1 MYLIIIN
8 LKLFSGFSVA
18 KGITMDQNQN
28 PYTQPDFNQTNQPSQ
43 ADVQNQ
49 QMGYQ
54 QSQPYQQPQQQ
65 YQQTGY
71 QQPYQQPQ
79 QPYQQNNFQ
88 QQMPA
93 DSFGGFDQSYQ
104 APVYTGEWRPVSVKK
119 RINPLAII
127 IPAAVLVIAAVVIL
141 IIVLSNKPDY
151 RKAEQNFFNNTFGT
165 AMSSADNAAS
175 KLKNQAESLKIDFKS
190 LSGSLDIPNFLAK
203 IDAVPNGDNT
213 YTEISFSMDGM
224 DLDIQ
229 GWVDSAA
236 ETVHIFFPEIS
247 DIYAKFNLGDLMS
260 QAYEQSAMSSNVDYD
275 KYYDAMDRICGKVSD
290 KYFELIGDPEVEK
303 NQSFSLEGE
312 TYKADKCVI
321 KLDSKQLVQLINV
334 LFEAVADDDDLIDLI
349 AEASDGEYSPSEVRS
364 ELRQLLD
371 NLDSSL
377 GALNEN
383 DFALEMTVYMR
394 KNNIIGREI
403 KIKVSGL
410 NAVKLSFYDIPT
422 NEGRIVAFKTGS
434 DLLSLMNSM
443 SSAYGDDAALVP
455 MMSYESSA
463 NAIMGFLDM
472 TFILEDKSNGD
483 VHSGTA
489 TLTMGSVFSAELEY
503 KDLALTENLCQGSA
517 TLTVSDMPSFGVDLE
532 LSKDGDNKVIELDIT
547 NVCTVTVTEG
557 PSDLKYK
564 ELPDIPSDKLAE
576 IDPNSSMYDDEA
588 FRQLNEDLSRALGGY
603 GVYVD

>member
-1 MYLIIIN
+1 
-8 LKLFSGFSVA
+8 
-18 KGITMDQNQN
+18 MDQNQN

-43 ADVQNQ
+43 ADLQN
-49 QMGYQ
+49 
-54 QSQPYQQPQQQ
+54 
-65 YQQTGY
+65 QQTGY
-71 QQPYQQPQ
+71 QQAQPYQ
-79 QPYQQNNFQ
+79 QPYQQNSFQ

-93 DSFGGFDQSYQ
+93 DSFDGFDQSYQ
-104 APVYTGEWRPVSVKK
+104 APIYTGEWRPVSVKK

-127 IPAAVLVIAAVVIL
+127 IPAAVLVIAAAVIL
-141 IIVLSNKPDY
+141 IILLSNKPDY
-151 RKAEQNFFNNTFGT
+151 RKAEQNFFNSTFGT

-175 KLKNQAESLKIDFKS
+175 KLKSQAECLKIDFKS
-190 LSGSLDIPNFLAK
+190 PSGSLHIPNFSAK
-203 IDAVPNGDNT
+203 IDAVPNGDNA

-229 GWVDSAA
+229 GWIDSAA

-247 DIYAKFNLGDLMS
+247 DIYAKFNLGDLMT
-260 QAYEQSAMSSNVDYD
+260 QAYEQSAMSSNIDYD
-275 KYYDAMDRICGKVSD
+275 KYYDAMDRICGKLSD
-290 KYFELIGDPEVEK
+290 KYFELVGDPEVEK
-303 NQSFSLEGE
+303 NQSFSLEGN
-312 TYKADKCVI
+312 TYNADKCVI
-321 KLDSKQLVQLINV
+321 KLDSKQLVQLLKV
-334 LFEAVADDDDLIDLI
+334 LFEAVTNDDDLIDLI
-349 AEASDGEYSPSEVRS
+349 AEASDGKYSASEVRS
-364 ELRQLLD
+364 ELTQLLN

-377 GALNEN
+377 GTLNEN

-410 NAVKLSFYDIPT
+410 SAIKLSFYDIPT

-443 SSAYGDDAALVP
+443 SSAYGDDVALAP

-463 NAIMGFLDM
+463 NAIMGLLDM

-489 TLTMGSVFSAELEY
+489 SLTMGSVFSAELKY
-503 KDLALTENLCQGSA
+503 NDLALTEELCQGSA
-517 TLTVSDMPSFGVDLE
+517 TLTSDMPAFGADLR
-532 LSKDGDNKVIELDIT
+532 LSKDGDNKIIVLDIT
-547 NVCTVTVTEG
+547 DVCTVTVTEG
-557 PSDLKYK
+557 PSDLKYR
-564 ELPDIPSDKLAE
+564 ELPNIPSDKLAE